1 MLVVGLTGGIGSGKS
16 AVSAL
21 LAARG
26 AVIVDADVL
35 ARQVVEPGGAAYQ
48 GVVERFGSSVVRD
61 DGTLDRPALAEIV
74 FSDRAALEDL
84 NALTHPPVKALIA
97 ERLAEQS
104 SGDAVVVLVI
114 PLLAESGRYPVAG
127 VLVVDCPEEVAVARL
142 VEHRGMSEAAARRR
156 LAAQVRRA
164 DRLAIADHVIAN
176 DGSLDDLAV
185 EVDRAWAWIEEL
197 RARDRGE
204 T

>member
-16 AVSAL
+16 TVSEM

-35 ARQVVEPGGAAYQ
+35 AREVLAPGGPAYA
-48 GVVERFGSSVVRD
+48 GVLERFGPSIVRG
-61 DGTLDRPALAEIV
+61 DGTVDRAALAGIV
-74 FSDRAALEDL
+74 FSDAAALADL

-97 ERLAEQS
+97 ERLAEEA

-114 PLLAESGRYPVAG
+114 PLLAETGRYPTAG
-127 VLVVDCPEEVAVARL
+127 VIVVDCPEDVAVRRL
-142 VEHRGMSEAAARRR
+142 VERRGMTEDAARRR
-156 LAAQVRRA
+156 LSAQISRSA
-164 DRLAIADHVIAN
+164 RLAIADRVIPN
-176 DGSLDDLAV
+176 SGSLDDLRV
-185 EVDRAWAWIEEL
+185 EVDRAWEWIEGL
-197 RARDRGE
+197 RPK

>member
-16 AVSAL
+16 AVAAM

-26 AVIVDADVL
+26 AVIVDADEL

-48 GVVERFGSSVVRD
+48 GVVERFGPSVVRD

-74 FSDRAALEDL
+74 FSDRAALGDL
-84 NALTHPPVKALIA
+84 NALTHPAVRALIA

-104 SGDAVVVLVI
+104 AGDAVVVLVI

-127 VLVVDCPEEVAVARL
+127 VLVVDCPEEVAVRRL
-142 VEHRGMSEAAARRR
+142 VEHRGMSEDAARRR
-156 LAAQVRRA
+156 LAAQARRA

-185 EVDRAWAWIEEL
+185 EVDRAWAWIEGL
-197 RARDRGE
+197 RRTA
-204 T
+204 